1 MPRLTAGRGRGR
13 ERRKKR
19 RQERKREGRGRDP
32 KDEPDNMPR
41 RIQRG
46 EEKEREA
53 EVWSELSN
61 MPQAGLRRDA
71 GKQRRGRKEWIR
83 RGRGR
88 RGNEKG

>member
-1 MPRLTAGRGRGR
+1 MPRLTAGRGRGG

-19 RQERKREGRGRDP
+19 RQERGRDGRGRDP

-46 EEKEREA
+46 REKEREA
-53 EVWSELSN
+53 EEWSELSN

-71 GKQRRGRKEWIR
+71 GR
-83 RGRGR
+83 
-88 RGNEKG
+88 